1 MLKGSKSEDLSSS
14 VRCLESRDMPAVFLR
29 LQLAREQVA
38 LPYSSLIKLE
48 LKNDAT
54 AVELSYVTHRVMIA
68 GRNLAEI
75 YQAVAEAQARLAKEE
90 HRLQLLSD
98 KAGEARR
105 GEAEARQALRDAAM
119 PPRRR

>member
-1 MLKGSKSEDLSSS
+1 
-14 VRCLESRDMPAVFLR
+14 MPAVFLR
-29 LQLAREQVA
+29 LQSAREQVA

-75 YQAVAEAQARLAKEE
+75 YQAVAEAQARLVMVATT
-90 HRLQLLSD
+90 D
-98 KAGEARR
+98 FAGEFHMPAHRALVREIRIDPLDAEERR
-105 GEAEARQALRDAAM
+105 KR
-119 PPRRR
+119 

>member
-1 MLKGSKSEDLSSS
+1 
-14 VRCLESRDMPAVFLR
+14 MPAVFLR
-29 LQLAREQVA
+29 LQSAREQVA

-75 YQAVAEAQARLAKEE
+75 YQAVAEAQASGKPAQIAEKMAEGKMRKYFEEVTLLGQPYVRDDKMQVGQIVPKGIKLVKFIRL
-90 HRLQLLSD
+90 RLGQD
-98 KAGEARR
+98 
-105 GEAEARQALRDAAM
+105 
-119 PPRRR
+119 

>member
-14 VRCLESRDMPAVFLR
+14 VRCLETRDMPAVFLR
-29 LQLAREQVA
+29 LQSAREQMA

-54 AVELSYVTHRVMIA
+54 AVELSFVTHRVMIT

-75 YQAVAEAQARLAKEE
+75 YQAVAEMQARLISVATT
-90 HRLQLLSD
+90 D
-98 KAGEARR
+98 FAGEFLQPAHR
-105 GEAEARQALRDAAM
+105 ALVREIRVD
-119 PPRRR
+119 PLDSNERRRR

>member
-14 VRCLESRDMPAVFLR
+14 VRCLETRDMPAVFLR
-29 LQLAREQVA
+29 LQSAREQVA

-54 AVELSYVTHRVMIA
+54 AVELSFVTHRVMIS

-75 YQAVAEAQARLAKEE
+75 YQSVAEAQARVISVAAT
-90 HRLQLLSD
+90 D
-98 KAGEARR
+98 FAGEFPMPAHRALVREIRIEPLDAEERR
-105 GEAEARQALRDAAM
+105 KR
-119 PPRRR
+119 

>member
-29 LQLAREQVA
+29 LQSAREQVA

-75 YQAVAEAQARLAKEE
+75 YQAVAEAQARLVMVATT
-90 HRLQLLSD
+90 D
-98 KAGEARR
+98 FAGEVLMPAHRAPVREIRIEPMDAEERR
-105 GEAEARQALRDAAM
+105 KR
-119 PPRRR
+119 

>member
-14 VRCLESRDMPAVFLR
+14 VRCLETRDMPAVFLR
-29 LQLAREQVA
+29 LQSAREQVA

-54 AVELSYVTHRVMIA
+54 AVELSFVTHRVMIS

-75 YQAVAEAQARLAKEE
+75 YQSVAEAQARVISVAAT
-90 HRLQLLSD
+90 D
-98 KAGEARR
+98 FAGEFPMPAHRALVREIRIEPLDADERR
-105 GEAEARQALRDAAM
+105 KR
-119 PPRRR
+119 

>member
-1 MLKGSKSEDLSSS
+1 MLKGSKVEDLPSS
-14 VRCLESRDMPAVFLR
+14 VRCLETRDMPAVFLR
-29 LQLAREQVA
+29 LQSAREQVA

-75 YQAVAEAQARLAKEE
+75 YQAVAEAQARLVMVATT
-90 HRLQLLSD
+90 D
-98 KAGEARR
+98 FAGEFLMPAHRALVREIRIEPLDAEERR
-105 GEAEARQALRDAAM
+105 KR
-119 PPRRR
+119 

>member
-1 MLKGSKSEDLSSS
+1 
-14 VRCLESRDMPAVFLR
+14 MPAVFLR
-29 LQLAREQVA
+29 LQSAREQVA

-75 YQAVAEAQARLAKEE
+75 YQAVAEAQARLVMVATTDFTGEFLMPVHRALVREIRIDPLDAEE
-90 HRLQLLSD
+90 
-98 KAGEARR
+98 RR
-105 GEAEARQALRDAAM
+105 KR
-119 PPRRR
+119 